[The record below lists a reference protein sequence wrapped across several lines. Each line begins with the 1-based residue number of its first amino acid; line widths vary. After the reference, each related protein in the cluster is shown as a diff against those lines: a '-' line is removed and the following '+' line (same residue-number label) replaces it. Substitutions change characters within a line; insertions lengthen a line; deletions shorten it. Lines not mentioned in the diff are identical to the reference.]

1 MIAQDIRVIS
11 IKQTERIE
19 DSLFIV
25 YIREADAKESMFG
38 MISLTNIRSNVQEY
52 NKKFVL
58 TYDEAVKVLK
68 RNKVKKSDIERKL
81 QFCFKRAFT
90 MTIQVKNKKIYDE
103 NDEAKLLKRLSQ
115 VQKEHITFISF
126 K

>member
-1 MIAQDIRVIS
+1 MTTQDIRVIS

-25 YIREADAKESMFG
+25 YIREADAKESVFG
-38 MISLTNIRSNVQEY
+38 MISLTNIRANVQEY

-68 RNKVKKSDIERKL
+68 KNKVKKADIEKKL

-90 MTIQVKNKKIYDE
+90 ITIQVKNKKTYNEQDE
-103 NDEAKLLKRLSQ
+103 TKLLKRLNE
-115 VQKEHITFISF
+115 VKKEHIKFISF
-126 K
+126 R